1 MILGHLTG
9 LCGSSD
15 PFSCVC
21 DSPTSHPHSH
31 RLQGFLSSVH
41 TWEHSIFLRFFRHQR
56 IYGLSTMASTVL
68 SSPKVSPPWSMQTP
82 SASFQLQG
90 FWAYCP
96 FSLNVSPTLHHL
108 ANEGCAAP
116 FWVKILLTRLNLLAL
131 LQAYYVAPLFHWP
144 MYSRVASHVIGQYS
158 QPHRDGVHFTWR
170 LHIGYMCVYP
180 HWQTPWVHESPAAV
194 RVCSLWLTFWLG
206 PSLRGPRLI
215 RT

>member
-1 MILGHLTG
+1 MW
-9 LCGSSD
+9 CGQGDLLHGISKV
-15 PFSCVC
+15 FSVITRLSLVRNKQVSEMQRC
-21 DSPTSHPHSH
+21 DRRSYV
-31 RLQGFLSSVH
+31 SVP
-41 TWEHSIFLRFFRHQR
+41 Q
-56 IYGLSTMASTVL
+56 
-68 SSPKVSPPWSMQTP
+68 QTP